1 MPLEITR
8 NDLIKMEVD
17 GIVNPTNPHMFSTEG
32 LDGLIHKTAGPALRN
47 ATKSMGL
54 CAVGQVKLSKA
65 YNMPAKYILHTVGP
79 IWKDGNHGEEA
90 FLISCYK
97 NALKLAFDEGFESLA
112 MPLIAS
118 GSFGYPKD
126 KVLNI
131 AIATIGE
138 FLLKH
143 DMMVYLVVYDKKSFE
158 LSEKLFSSIST
169 FIDDHYVEENIIYSS
184 SSLECLEDS
193 YISSERSSIFQSNE
207 VKKKSQKKLHKSKL
221 QKRKLEDLMNH
232 LEESFSEMLL
242 RFIRERGIFEA
253 DVYKKA
259 NIDRKHFSKIRN
271 NKDYRPSKETVL
283 AFAIALELSLDES
296 KDLLNTAG
304 FAFSSSSRFDLIV
317 QFFIEETDYD
327 IFKINEAL
335 FAFDEKT
342 LGV

>member
-1 MPLEITR
+1 MPLEIVR
-8 NDLIKMEVD
+8 NDLIKMHVD
-17 GIVNPTNPHMFSTEG
+17 GIVNPTNPHMYGTEG
-32 LDGLIHKTAGPALRN
+32 LDGLIHKTAGQALR
-47 ATKSMGL
+47 TETMTLGL
-54 CAVGQVKLSKA
+54 CSVGQVKLSRA
-65 YNMPAKYILHTVGP
+65 YNMPAKYIIHTVGP

-90 FLISCYK
+90 LLISCYK
-97 NALKLAFDEGFESLA
+97 KALELAFHEGFESLA

-158 LSEKLFSSIST
+158 LSEKLFKSIST
-169 FIDDHYVEENIIYSS
+169 YIDDHYVEEKIVYRSTNKEYLEDPWLSSESS
-184 SSLECLEDS
+184 SV
-193 YISSERSSIFQSNE
+193 FQSNE
-207 VKKKSQKKLHKSKL
+207 VSNKVSSLSSERKIK
-221 QKRKLEDLMNH
+221 KRKLEDLINH
-232 LEESFSEMLL
+232 LEETFSEMLL
-242 RFIRERGIFEA
+242 RFIREREIYEA
-253 DVYKKA
+253 EVYKKA

-304 FAFSSSSRFDLIV
+304 FAFSSSSRFDLII
-317 QFFIEETDYD
+317 QFFIEERDYD

-335 FAFDEKT
+335 YTFDEKT